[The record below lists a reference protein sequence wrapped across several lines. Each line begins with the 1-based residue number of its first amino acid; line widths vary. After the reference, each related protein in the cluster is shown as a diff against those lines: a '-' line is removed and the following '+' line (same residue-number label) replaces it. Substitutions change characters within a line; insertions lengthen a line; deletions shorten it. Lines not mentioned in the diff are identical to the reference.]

1 MLTVRNNRGDVST
14 AVATVHVVKPTPAA
28 GDVTWAGGAENQ
40 ASFSIERCP
49 PGDANWDG
57 ATNIL
62 DLIFIRNRLGQ
73 NVGTGHNWQ
82 TDMTGDGS
90 INIPGRDL
98 RAQQGQRHLPV
109 ASQTERCRWI
119 VLESWAGIWSNSGSE
134 RCACSSV
141 G

>member
-90 INIPGRDL
+90 IDL
-98 RAQQGQRHLPV
+98 IYVRNRLNGTCTYPATLCD
-109 ASQTERCRWI
+109 EWI
-119 VLESWAGIWSNSGSE
+119 VLEIRGGIWSNNGSE